1 MSILKELDLLSE
13 GFSAYTVGGSDTAA
27 DLFADACDK
36 MAGILQAALKDKGN
50 EYNTPGY
57 INVGMIFDEFLMP
70 FSGRSDRLSQV
81 AKMTLHLLQD
91 EAQWAKKHKSDNVE
105 QNAIVNKLITKLKKF
120 K

>member
-1 MSILKELDLLSE
+1 MDLLKELFLNE
-13 GFSAYTVGGSDTAA
+13 GFSSYTVGGSDSAA
-27 DLFADACDK
+27 DLFGDMCDK
-36 MAGILQAALKDKGN
+36 MAGILQAKLDDKGN

-70 FSGRSDRLSQV
+70 FSGRNKKFSDV

-91 EAQWAKKHKSDNVE
+91 EEHWAKKHKSDTVE
-105 QNAIVNKLITKLKKF
+105 QNAKVSKLITKLKKF